1 MNGTLIAQETAPR
14 TKKQMCIKLQGFCA
28 AHCTEAHTAEPTVH
42 LQNGKTSLSVIYQ
55 AED

>member
-42 LQNGKTSLSVIYQ
+42 L
-55 AED
+55 